1 MQTLFKAIVVATTLL
16 AGSVAATGLAMAG
29 SDGTYHWGYP
39 DSLKDRAS
47 VPVQPLGAESGI
59 PAQYR

>member
-1 MQTLFKAIVVATTLL
+1 MQTLFSTLVIATSLF

-29 SDGTYHWGYP
+29 SDGTYHWAYP
-39 DSLKDRAS
+39 GGFQNPVT
-47 VPVQPLGAESGI
+47 VPALPGGSGI

>member
-1 MQTLFKAIVVATTLL
+1 MQTLLKSLVIATTLVTSSIAL
-16 AGSVAATGLAMAG
+16 TGLAMAG

-39 DSLKDRAS
+39 DGLKDRAS
-47 VPVQPLGAESGI
+47 VPVQPLGGESGI